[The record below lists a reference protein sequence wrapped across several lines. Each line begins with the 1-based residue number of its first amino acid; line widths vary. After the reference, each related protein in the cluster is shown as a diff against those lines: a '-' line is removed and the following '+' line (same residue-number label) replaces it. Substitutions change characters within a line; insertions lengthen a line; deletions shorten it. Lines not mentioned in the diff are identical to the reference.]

1 MRLNFL
7 LLLLLPYLVM
17 ATEEPEFSLIK
28 KEGDF
33 EIRSYAPKIIAEVK
47 VKGSY
52 DDATSAGF
60 KLLADFIFGNNTS
73 TNNESSKIEMTAPVI
88 SSIENKKIAMT
99 APVISSIENKK
110 IAMTAPVI
118 SEKNEH
124 AWLISFV
131 MPSEYSLDNLPRPNN
146 TSIKIIAKDSETYA
160 VIIFSGLVRESSFN
174 EKIDLLNKY
183 IIKNNYELD
192 GNVQIARYDP
202 PWTLPFLRRNELLIK
217 IK

>member
-1 MRLNFL
+1 
-7 LLLLLPYLVM
+7 
-17 ATEEPEFSLIK
+17 
-28 KEGDF
+28 
-33 EIRSYAPKIIAEVK
+33 
-47 VKGSY
+47 
-52 DDATSAGF
+52 
-60 KLLADFIFGNNTS
+60 
-73 TNNESSKIEMTAPVI
+73 
-88 SSIENKKIAMT
+88 MT

-124 AWLISFV
+124 AWLISFA
-131 MPSEYSLDNLPRPNN
+131 MPLEYSLDNLPRPNN

>member
-73 TNNESSKIEMTAPVI
+73 TNNESSKI
-88 SSIENKKIAMT
+88 
-99 APVISSIENKK
+99 
-110 IAMTAPVI
+110 AMTAPVI

-146 TSIKIIAKDSETYA
+146 TSIKIIAKNSETYA

>member
-1 MRLNFL
+1 
-7 LLLLLPYLVM
+7 
-17 ATEEPEFSLIK
+17 
-28 KEGDF
+28 
-33 EIRSYAPKIIAEVK
+33 
-47 VKGSY
+47 
-52 DDATSAGF
+52 
-60 KLLADFIFGNNTS
+60 
-73 TNNESSKIEMTAPVI
+73 
-88 SSIENKKIAMT
+88 
-99 APVISSIENKK
+99 
-110 IAMTAPVI
+110 MTAPVI

-146 TSIKIIAKDSETYA
+146 PSIKIIAKDSETYA

>member
-52 DDATSAGF
+52 DDATSIGF

-73 TNNESSKIEMTAPVI
+73 TNNESSKIE
-88 SSIENKKIAMT
+88 MT

-146 TSIKIIAKDSETYA
+146 PSIKIIAKNSETYA

-192 GNVQIARYDP
+192 GNVQIARYNP